1 MMVSKAPVR
10 EVLREPGCPLCALLD
25 APPPGFVAEM
35 ATSALIV
42 DPVQRYPGKA
52 TLIAGTHVTAGAMLD
67 ESDAEL
73 LALHADMLRAARAV
87 KAMTGAARIN
97 MALLANKA
105 PHVHWHLVPR
115 FDDGDASPPDL
126 AAGAPIA
133 ADAVLRRM
141 AERLRAALGAGA

>member
-1 MMVSKAPVR
+1 MVSQDVS
-10 EVLREPGCPLCALLD
+10 REPSCPLCGVLD
-25 APPPGFVAEM
+25 TRPPGFVADM
-35 ATSALIV
+35 AASALIV

-52 TLIAGTHVTAGAMLD
+52 TLIAGTHLTAGAMLD
-67 ESDAEL
+67 ETDADL

-97 MALLANKA
+97 MALFANTA

-115 FDDGDASPPDL
+115 FDDGDTTPPDL

-133 ADAVLRRM
+133 ADDALRSL
-141 AERLRAALGAGA
+141 AERLRAALGADA